1 VLGADVRR
9 LTDAERARTA
19 TRAQCYRV
27 VGHSQWCPG
36 WSFAGRL
43 DALEQEL
50 AVMRAAA
57 HMVAGDAEE
66 LAEAE
71 CSTGPSVEDTVGCR
85 EWTKKDEPCGEWPA
99 WGNSIVS
106 GEADPS

>member
-1 VLGADVRR
+1 MLGADVRR

-50 AVMRAAA
+50 AVMRATA
-57 HMVAGDAEE
+57 HMIAGDAEE

-71 CSTGPSVEDTVGCR
+71 RSTGPSVEDTVGCG
-85 EWTKKDEPCGEWPA
+85 EWTKKDEPCGEWSA
-99 WGNSIVS
+99 WATAIVA
-106 GEADPS
+106 GEDLS